1 MLYFFSSERPCF
13 PFFYDSGAERTA
25 YAIIEGLVERE
36 VEVVQITVLPNG
48 GLDEKVVDLCCS
60 LGLTCREYTVGS
72 RQPHFD
78 IHPQQPWVLLERG
91 KLSIIGLAPED
102 YYPAVKGLLASMQP
116 DLFVAYLKGSERL
129 LQMAHAAG
137 VPSVHRVF
145 GVGAYNF
152 PALTPS
158 TRVLANSPVAA
169 QACREQYGYLPE
181 YIYSLVDFD
190 QYRVQDGNPEYVT
203 FINPRE
209 KKGVFL
215 FCDIVRLLPEMPF
228 LAVQGWGGGYSEEEE
243 QALAFLRSAPNV
255 RLMPAVQDIRP
266 VYARTK
272 ILIAPSKWVETF
284 GRVIV
289 EAQLNGIPV
298 VASDRGNLPATTGK
312 GGVILPYGNPEVW
325 ADAIRK
331 LYADEALLLDM
342 QARARE
348 NSKRFDPSLLMEQ
361 YFDFFLAV
369 AREDF
374 LCYKPACQAG
384 ACQVGRD
391 TKTRRAH

>member
-13 PFFYDSGAERTA
+13 PFFYDSGAERTV
-25 YAIIEGLVERE
+25 YAIIEGLIERE

-60 LGLTCREYTVGS
+60 LGLTCREHTVGS
-72 RQPHFD
+72 RQPRFD

-91 KLSIIGLAPED
+91 SLSIIGLAPED

-116 DLFVAYLKGSERL
+116 DLLVAYLKGSERL

-181 YIYSLVDFD
+181 YIYSLVDFG
-190 QYRVQDGNPEYVT
+190 QYQVQDGNPEYVT

-209 KKGVFL
+209 KKGLFL
-215 FCDIVRLLPEMPF
+215 FCDIVRLLPDIPF
-228 LAVQGWGGGYSEEEE
+228 LTVRGWGGGYSEEEE
-243 QALAFLRSAPNV
+243 QALAFLRSASNV

-312 GGVILPYGNPEVW
+312 GGVILPYGTPEVW
-325 ADAIRK
+325 ANSIRK
-331 LYADEALLLDM
+331 LYAEEALLLDM

-348 NSKRFDPSLLMEQ
+348 NSKRFDPSLLMEH

-374 LCYKPACQAG
+374 LCHK
-384 ACQVGRD
+384 D